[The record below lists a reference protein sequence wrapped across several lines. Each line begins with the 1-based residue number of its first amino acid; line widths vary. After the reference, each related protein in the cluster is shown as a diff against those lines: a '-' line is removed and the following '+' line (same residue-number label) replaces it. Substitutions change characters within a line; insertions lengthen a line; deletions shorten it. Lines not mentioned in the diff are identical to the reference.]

1 MYIDKAPATLLRADG
16 QDSGMRAKFEAMI
29 RKKQDEICAAIE
41 AVDGNKF
48 REDSWTRPGGGG
60 GISRVL
66 QDGKVRWR
74 ALLARRGVR
83 RRRRGRIPQAS
94 PNAALSLLLP
104 RAGLGESWR
113 ERLRRLRLHAAR
125 RVPRSHG
132 RQHQGACCGALACVI
147 CADWVRRRLST
158 PAPCRSSRLASAA

>member
-1 MYIDKAPATLLRADG
+1 MLVPRRKAGSLSSSAAVGRTSGRLLAAQQRLRRPLSPAPLYRAPAQVYIDKAPATLLRADG

-66 QDGKVRWR
+66 QDGKVRWLAR
-74 ALLARRGVR
+74 LARRGAR
-83 RRRRGRIPQAS
+83 RRRRGRIPRAS
-94 PNAALSLLLP
+94 PKAAPLAAP
-104 RAGLGESWR
+104 
-113 ERLRRLRLHAAR
+113 AAR
-125 RVPRSHG
+125 RFG
-132 RQHQGACCGALACVI
+132 
-147 CADWVRRRLST
+147 RRL
-158 PAPCRSSRLASAA
+158 A

>member
-66 QDGKVRWR
+66 QDGKVRGAPRR
-74 ALLARRGVR
+74 AAQRATRRQT
-83 RRRRGRIPQAS
+83 GRIPQYE
-94 PNAALSLLLP
+94 P
-104 RAGLGESWR
+104 
-113 ERLRRLRLHAAR
+113 
-125 RVPRSHG
+125 
-132 RQHQGACCGALACVI
+132 
-147 CADWVRRRLST
+147 
-158 PAPCRSSRLASAA
+158 